1 MFKKRIRLN
10 TSKLSVVLYGALIG
24 FLTGIVVSV
33 FRWTIEKLL
42 QFVQALYVDISHG
55 NITVIFFLM
64 IANFIGF
71 LIVAWM
77 LNKEANISGS
87 GIPQVEGVL
96 LGELKINQS
105 GFSVYEQRESLNFSA
120 F

>member
-55 NITVIFFLM
+55 NITLGAYASFMEWFLEP
-64 IANFIGF
+64 FP
-71 LIVAWM
+71 V
-77 LNKEANISGS
+77 K
-87 GIPQVEGVL
+87 
-96 LGELKINQS
+96 
-105 GFSVYEQRESLNFSA
+105 
-120 F
+120 

>member
-55 NITVIFFLM
+55 NITLIFF
-64 IANFIGF
+64 
-71 LIVAWM
+71 
-77 LNKEANISGS
+77 
-87 GIPQVEGVL
+87 
-96 LGELKINQS
+96 
-105 GFSVYEQRESLNFSA
+105 
-120 F
+120 